1 MSKMKNCKTCSAE
14 IAISEKSCPK
24 CGAKNKKP
32 IWKQW
37 WVWILVVSILFAAIG
52 GLGDSSNVNDTI
64 SPATEDVV
72 IDSSDLAT
80 KIVDD
85 AINKFNLDKSCANV
99 IFTNIP
105 NAETII
111 DITQDAAFNYHI
123 YMNDGTIYLMSIF
136 AGGDNIGCVAR
147 ITTNEKDVE
156 NRTILY
162 NANET
167 VTIQ

>member
-1 MSKMKNCKTCSAE
+1 MKMKNCKVCGAE
-14 IAISEKSCPK
+14 IAISAKSCPK

-32 IWKQW
+32 IWKRV
-37 WVWILVVSILFAAIG
+37 WVWILAIIILFAAVG
-52 GLGDSSNVNDTI
+52 SSGDNSDVNDTT
-64 SPATEDVV
+64 PPVAEDVV
-72 IDSSDLAT
+72 IDSSDLAA

-111 DITQDAAFNYHI
+111 DITQDATFNYHI
-123 YMNDGTIYLMSIF
+123 HMNDGTIYLMPIF

-162 NANET
+162 NAN
-167 VTIQ
+167 